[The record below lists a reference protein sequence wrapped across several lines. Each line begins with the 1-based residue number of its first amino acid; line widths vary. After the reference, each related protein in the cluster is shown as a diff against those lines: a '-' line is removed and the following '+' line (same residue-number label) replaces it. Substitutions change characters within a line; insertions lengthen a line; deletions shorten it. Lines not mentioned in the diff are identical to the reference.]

1 MTGKISEAVLGLF
14 AAFVTLVAAS
24 SAHAGKTE
32 ALLAVS
38 WQPAFCE
45 GRPEKPEC
53 RSQTEG
59 RFDASRF
66 SLHGLWPMGGNYC
79 GVGEE
84 PRELDEAGD
93 WLALPALELDP
104 GTRNLLETVM
114 PGTQSGLQR
123 HEWIKHGT
131 CSGMDAERYYARSVA
146 LIEDLNMS
154 AVADLFAENIGRR
167 VSSEAVMHA
176 FDEAFGRGAARRV
189 KMKCRKDD
197 DGRML
202 ITELTIGLG
211 NDYRDEKSLGE
222 LIQSAGGTS
231 FGCAGGIVDR
241 AGLER

>member
-1 MTGKISEAVLGLF
+1 MPQPVLALFTAVVILAGGSP
-14 AAFVTLVAAS
+14 AA
-24 SAHAGKTE
+24 AGRTE

-45 GRPEKPEC
+45 ARPEKTEC
-53 RSQTEG
+53 RSQTEA

-66 SLHGLWPMGGNYC
+66 SLHGLWPMGENYC
-79 GVGEE
+79 GVDAK
-84 PRELDEAGD
+84 PRKLDEAGD
-93 WLALPALELDP
+93 WLALPALDLDA
-104 GTRNLLETVM
+104 GTRRLLDTVM

-131 CSGMDAERYYARSVA
+131 CSGMDAERYYARSIA
-146 LIEDLNMS
+146 LMEDLNMS
-154 AVADLFAENIGRR
+154 AVADLFAENLGQY
-167 VSSEAVMHA
+167 VSSEAIMHA

-189 KMKCRKDD
+189 KMKCRTDD
-197 DGRML
+197 DGRLL

-211 NDYRDEKSLGE
+211 GDYADNRSLGE

-241 AGLER
+241 AGLDR